1 MPQSSSP
8 YTDLILP
15 TLKQDNSTYGT
26 IINTYFQAL
35 ETKLKGISD
44 RVNAAG
50 VGDSSTLAQINS
62 DIEDILPDPYSG
74 DYSTVS
80 TWPAYN
86 TELTAL
92 GLSPPQ
98 TASEILAFFAGSDI
112 TTFVNFLDG
121 KLDAIDTILTVAES
135 DLETAQ
141 LTTCHVDKILDAVNP
156 TTTTYGTIT
165 LTAVQ
170 YVTDTSDSCYSSLA
184 SITGIST
191 SYQRYT
197 FTGTIPGGFTGKF
210 VYGNPSRFS
219 TPGTYYGITG
229 SGISNTAY
237 AFCTEQGKLST
248 QENLPMNQTL
258 TWVTFTRYAYPSA
271 CTVSELSPP
280 YFS

>member
-8 YTDLILP
+8 YTDLSLP

-26 IINTYFQAL
+26 IINTYFQGL
-35 ETKLKGISD
+35 ETKLKNISD

-92 GLSPPQ
+92 GLSPPE
-98 TASEILAFFAGSDI
+98 TDSEILAFFNGSDI
-112 TTFVNFLDG
+112 TTFLNFLDG
-121 KLDAIDTILTVAES
+121 KLDDIDTVLTVAES
-135 DLETAQ
+135 DIETAQ
-141 LTTCHVDKILDAVNP
+141 LTTCHVDRILDAVNP
-156 TTTTYGTIT
+156 TTTTHGTIT
-165 LTAVQ
+165 VTGYQ
-170 YVTDTSDSCYSSLA
+170 NVTDTGDSCYSTLGGPYVRMFYS
-184 SITGIST
+184 
-191 SYQRYT
+191 
-197 FTGTIPGGFTGKF
+197 GTVPSGFTGVT
-210 VYGNPSRFS
+210 VYVDPANNTSA
-219 TPGTYYGITG
+219 TGTFKGLTG
-229 SGISNTAY
+229 SGISGTY
-237 AFCTEQGKLST
+237 TFCLESQGLSST
-248 QENLPMNQTL
+248 RVLPNGTY

-271 CTVSELSPP
+271 CTTSELSPP

>member
-35 ETKLKGISD
+35 ETKLKTISD

-50 VGDSSTLAQINS
+50 VGDSSTLSQINS
-62 DIEDILPDPYSG
+62 DIEGILPDPYSG

-80 TWPAYN
+80 TWPFYN

-98 TASEILAFFAGSDI
+98 TASEILAFFNGSDI

-121 KLDAIDTILTVAES
+121 KLDAIDAILTVAES

-156 TTTTYGTIT
+156 TTTTHGTIT
-165 LTAVQ
+165 LTSWQ
-170 YVTDTSDSCYSSLA
+170 YVTDTGDDCYSFFGA
-184 SITGIST
+184 PYFRY
-191 SYQRYT
+191 SY
-197 FTGTIPGGFTGKF
+197 TGTVPGGFTGVT
-210 VYGNPSRFS
+210 VYADPANNTTGTGSFKGLTGTGTS
-219 TPGTYYGITG
+219 GTYV
-229 SGISNTAY
+229 
-237 AFCTEQGKLST
+237 FCTEQGQIAFQRQVAT
-248 QENLPMNQTL
+248 GNTW

-271 CTVSELSPP
+271 CTVAELSPP
-280 YFS
+280 YFI

>member
-15 TLKQDNSTYGT
+15 TLKQDNSTYGS
-26 IINTYFQAL
+26 ILNTYFQAL
-35 ETKLKGISD
+35 ENKLKAISD

-62 DIEDILPDPYSG
+62 DIEGILPDPYSG

-98 TASEILAFFAGSDI
+98 TASEILAFFSGSDI

-121 KLDAIDTILTVAES
+121 KLDAIDAILTVAES

-165 LTAVQ
+165 VSGYQ
-170 YVTDTSDSCYSSLA
+170 NVTDTGDSCYGTL
-184 SITGIST
+184 GGP
-191 SYQRYT
+191 YVRMFY
-197 FTGTIPGGFTGKF
+197 TGTVPSGFTGVT
-210 VYGNPSRFS
+210 VYVDPANNTSA
-219 TPGTYYGITG
+219 TGTFKGLTG
-229 SGISNTAY
+229 SGISGTY
-237 AFCTEQGKLST
+237 IFCLESEGLSST
-248 QENLPMNQTL
+248 TVLPNGTY

>member
-15 TLKQDNSTYGT
+15 SLKQDNSTYGT
-26 IINTYFQAL
+26 ILNTYFQAL
-35 ETKLKGISD
+35 ENKLKAISD

-98 TASEILAFFAGSDI
+98 TASEILAFFNGSDI

-121 KLDAIDTILTVAES
+121 KLDAIDAILSVAES

-156 TTTTYGTIT
+156 TTTTHGTIT
-165 LTAVQ
+165 VSGYQ
-170 YVTDTSDSCYSSLA
+170 NVNDPKDSCYS
-184 SITGIST
+184 
-191 SYQRYT
+191 T
-197 FTGTIPGGFTGKF
+197 FGGPYVRMFYTGTVPSGFTGVT
-210 VYGNPSRFS
+210 VYINPANS
-219 TPGTYYGITG
+219 TTGTGSFKGLTGTGTSGTYVFCLE
-229 SGISNTAY
+229 SG
-237 AFCTEQGKLST
+237 GLSST
-248 QENLPMNQTL
+248 IVLPNGTY

-271 CTVSELSPP
+271 CTVAELSPP
-280 YFS
+280 YFI

>member
-15 TLKQDNSTYGT
+15 SLKQDNSTYGT

-35 ETKLKGISD
+35 ETKLKAISD

-80 TWPAYN
+80 TWPFYN

-98 TASEILAFFAGSDI
+98 TASEILTFFNGSDI

-121 KLDAIDTILTVAES
+121 KLDAIDTILSVAES

-156 TTTTYGTIT
+156 TTTTHGTIT
-165 LTAVQ
+165 VSGYQ
-170 YVTDTSDSCYSSLA
+170 NVTDTGDSCYGTL
-184 SITGIST
+184 GGP
-191 SYQRYT
+191 YVRMFY
-197 FTGTIPGGFTGKF
+197 TGTVPSGFTGVT
-210 VYGNPSRFS
+210 VYVDPANNTSA
-219 TPGTYYGITG
+219 TGTFKGLTG
-229 SGISNTAY
+229 SGISGTY
-237 AFCTEQGKLST
+237 IFFLESEGLSST
-248 QENLPMNQTL
+248 TVLPNGTY